1 MKNSIPKKSLMLCH
15 CVIAT
20 QEFFPLENTL
30 CLCVELSERITP
42 LDCACAEMVCF
53 FLRFLAE

>member
-1 MKNSIPKKSLMLCH
+1 MLCH

-20 QEFFPLENTL
+20 QEFFLLKTL
-30 CLCVELSERITP
+30 CLCRELSERITP
-42 LDCACAEMVCF
+42 LDCACAEIVCF